1 MAYFNKLNNVKFSF
15 TYAFTYAFY
24 LKQNKKISLADN
36 FFGKT

>member
-1 MAYFNKLNNVKFSF
+1 MAHFNKLNNVKFS
-15 TYAFTYAFY
+15 FTYAFY